1 MRISSKWTP
10 EERLQVIDALA
21 ITIEK
26 EEFAYLTKNAA
37 FVIRL
42 VGRESAEYL
51 EKNRETIFK
60 TAKLDDSPE

>member
-1 MRISSKWTP
+1 MHVSSKWTP

-21 ITIEK
+21 ATIEK

-51 EKNRETIFK
+51 EKNRETILA